1 MEGNQVQEIKVQVTL
16 KGEVAEKFAASME
29 RNYRSIA
36 GEAAFRIA
44 ESLSSETLPRASVGI
59 SADAQDRGDV

>member
-1 MEGNQVQEIKVQVTL
+1 MEIKVQVTL

-44 ESLSSETLPRASVGI
+44 ESFVGEE
-59 SADAQDRGDV
+59 SRGTQDGAENGGDV

>member
-1 MEGNQVQEIKVQVTL
+1 MEIKVQVTL

-36 GEAAFRIA
+36 GEAAFWIA
-44 ESLSSETLPRASVGI
+44 ESFAGEESCGAEAATVERQKEAV
-59 SADAQDRGDV
+59 

>member
-1 MEGNQVQEIKVQVTL
+1 MEIKVQVTL

-44 ESLSSETLPRASVGI
+44 ESFVGEK
-59 SADAQDRGDV
+59 SRGTEADTHDGAENGGEV